1 MFCAAHDARVDW
13 WSVGVC
19 LYEFMTGIPPFN
31 DSTPELVFNNILRQ
45 VLLFWR
51 VKLTIFLLR
60 KFPYLSKC
68 RSRCCY
74 KKSIFGI
81 WIWLIRKFHKSQI
94 LWENCPFKII
104 PACWFRNDL
113 NLLWDIL
120 FLCIL
125 IHRWERIR
133 KRIHMVADRTL
144 IYSPKYSFKDTPPPI

>member
-1 MFCAAHDARVDW
+1 
-13 WSVGVC
+13 
-19 LYEFMTGIPPFN
+19 MTGIPPFN

-74 KKSIFGI
+74 KKSLFGI

-94 LWENCPFKII
+94 LWENC
-104 PACWFRNDL
+104 L

-120 FLCIL
+120 FLSIL